1 MFAIVSTKFLLM
13 AIWIVLEENFSCL
26 NTVSIAFIQM
36 QILLEA
42 FPYNSTSLSA
52 WNNLEQKLYITN
64 ISSQEPNRRL
74 MMIIKTKL

>member
-13 AIWIVLEENFSCL
+13 AIWIVLEENYSCL
-26 NTVSIAFIQM
+26 NTVSIAFIQL

>member
-13 AIWIVLEENFSCL
+13 AIWIVLEENYSCL
-26 NTVSIAFIQM
+26 NTVSIAFVQL

>member
-13 AIWIVLEENFSCL
+13 AIWIFMEENYSCL
-26 NTVSIAFIQM
+26 NTVSIAFIQL

>member
-1 MFAIVSTKFLLM
+1 MFAIFSTKFLLM
-13 AIWIVLEENFSCL
+13 AIWIVLEENYSCL
-26 NTVSIAFIQM
+26 NTVSIAFVQL

>member
-1 MFAIVSTKFLLM
+1 MFAIFSTKFLLM
-13 AIWIVLEENFSCL
+13 AIWIVLEENYSCL
-26 NTVSIAFIQM
+26 NTVSIAFIQL

>member
-13 AIWIVLEENFSCL
+13 AIWIVLEENYSCL